1 MERVTFKN
9 EAGLSLVGH
18 FYAAPSKSIVIMTHG
33 FLSNK
38 SSSGRFNR
46 FALKLQQNGYNV
58 LTYDC
63 GGYGESDDTAIH
75 FDKQV
80 TDLQA
85 AKQFSQSLGMENFA
99 YWGHS
104 LGGRL
109 SLACYQDD
117 IDTMVLTGPVT
128 GAISYQHVDHFS
140 QEQITQCECN
150 GSMIF
155 YVDDPWR
162 SEIVLDQQMLT
173 DFDTM
178 DQQATLAGV
187 HCPVLIIHGTK
198 GALEQE
204 LAQITKQGLNL
215 FPEGSKLIELDGADH
230 GFMEQLDE
238 IETLGLHWLHQQFAL
253 Q

>member
-1 MERVTFKN
+1 MERITFKN
-9 EAGLSLVGH
+9 EAGLSLAGH

-38 SSSGRFNR
+38 SSSGRFDR

-80 TDLQA
+80 TDLKA
-85 AKQFSQSLGMENFA
+85 AKEYSHTRGMERFA

-109 SLACYQDD
+109 SLTCYDKD
-117 IDTMVLTGPVT
+117 IETMVLTGPVT
-128 GAISYQHVDHFS
+128 GAISYQHVDDFS
-140 QEQITQCECN
+140 KEQVAQCECN
-150 GSMIF
+150 GSMVF

-162 SEIVLDQQMLT
+162 SEIVLDKQMLD
-173 DFDTM
+173 DFDYM
-178 DQQATLAGV
+178 DQAATLQSV
-187 HCPVLIIHGTK
+187 HCPILVIHGTE
-198 GALEQE
+198 GDLERE
-204 LAQITKQGLNL
+204 LAQITKKSRPP
-215 FPEGSKLIELDGADH
+215 FPYWYKISRVRRSRS
-230 GFMEQLDE
+230 
-238 IETLGLHWLHQQFAL
+238 QFYESARRNRNIRTAL
-253 Q
+253 AS